1 MSKVTFDFIGE
12 TFVVTGASSGIGR
25 QVALELAEAGAVVLA
40 LARRQERLDELRGI
54 CPERIVTAAVDVCE
68 RKAVEKAVLN
78 FVAEHGRLSGSV
90 HAAGLSGLTPLK
102 LYDRGLAERI
112 MRVSF
117 WAGVDLLQIVTR
129 KRCSREGAGHV
140 LFSSISS
147 IYSAKGMLAYNAAK
161 AAVVSAVRTSA
172 KEVCPRNRVNAVL
185 PGWVK
190 SEMTA
195 SLAGVSDT
203 EEILSHELLGEGKP
217 GDVTGLV
224 KFLLSGEA
232 RWMTGAA
239 IPVDGGFL
247 A

>member
-1 MSKVTFDFIGE
+1 M
-12 TFVVTGASSGIGR
+12 VTGASSGMGR
-25 QVALELAEAGAVVLA
+25 QVAIELAEAGAVVLA
-40 LARRQERLDELRGI
+40 LARRQERLNELQA
-54 CPERIVTAAVDVCE
+54 CHARIVTAAVDVCE
-68 RKAVEKAVLN
+68 REMLDKVVLD
-78 FVAEHGRLSGSV
+78 FVAEYGKLSGSV

-102 LYDRGLAERI
+102 LYDRSLAESI

-117 WAGVDLLQIVTR
+117 WAGVDLLQLVTR
-129 KRCSREGAGHV
+129 KNCSREGASHI

-161 AAVVSAVRTSA
+161 AAVVSAVRTAA
-172 KEVCPRNRVNAVL
+172 KEVSPRNRVNAVL

-195 SLAGVSDT
+195 GLSGVSNV
-203 EEILSHELLGEGKP
+203 EEILSRELLGEGEP
-217 GDVTGLV
+217 SDVTGLV
-224 KFLLSGEA
+224 KFLLSDGA
-232 RWMTGAA
+232 RWMTGVA